1 MILFAQDS
9 GLNKMNTKVLV
20 IGGSGFLGSHVADEL
35 TSAGHDVTIYDKKES
50 PYLQKNQRMIIGD
63 ILDTQKLQQSI
74 KEVDIVY
81 HFAGIAD
88 ILTAQ
93 ENPVDTVRNNILATA
108 YILEFCKQSN
118 IDRFVFSSSI
128 YVYSDK
134 GTFYR
139 TSKQASELLIEN
151 YSEVYDLDF
160 TILRFGSLYG
170 RRAND
175 FNYIYSAIKQA
186 FTEGKIVRKGDGREI
201 RDYVNVLDAAR
212 ASVKIL
218 DEEYK
223 NSYVMVTG
231 VQTMKVADILS
242 MIKEMLN
249 NSIDIIYTA
258 EEIEGHYEITPYS
271 FKPRLAKKL
280 ILDYHYDLGQG
291 ILDCVYDTYKQLSQ
305 QGFPIIIDKL
315 NK

>member
-1 MILFAQDS
+1 
-9 GLNKMNTKVLV
+9 MNTKVLV

-35 TSAGHDVTIYDKKES
+35 TSIGHDVTIYDKKES

-93 ENPVDTVRNNILATA
+93 ENPVDTVRNNIMATA

-231 VQTMKVADILS
+231 VQTMKVADILL

-249 NSIDIIYTA
+249 NSIEIIYTD
-258 EEIEGHYEITPYS
+258 EEMEGHYEITPYS

-291 ILDCVYDTYKQLSQ
+291 ILDCAYDTYKQLSR

>member
-1 MILFAQDS
+1 M
-9 GLNKMNTKVLV
+9 LNKMTTKVLV

-35 TSAGHDVTIYDKKES
+35 TAAGHDVTIYDKKES

-63 ILDTQKLQQSI
+63 ILDVQKLEQSI
-74 KEVDIVY
+74 KKVDIVY

-93 ENPVDTVRNNILATA
+93 ENPVDMVRNNIMATA

-118 IDRFVFSSSI
+118 IKRFVFSSSI

-151 YSEVYDLDF
+151 YSEVYNLDF

-170 RRAND
+170 NRAND

-212 ASVKIL
+212 ASVKIM

-231 VQTMKVADILS
+231 VQTMKVADILL

-249 NSIDIIYTA
+249 NSIDIVYTN
-258 EEIEGHYEITPYS
+258 EKMEGHYEITPYS

-291 ILDCVYDTYKQLSQ
+291 ILDCVYDTYKQLNQ